1 MKTCDCLIVGGGSAA
16 LACALSLYQ
25 QGIHDV
31 VIVERDNT
39 LGGVLNQCIHNGFG
53 LQVFKAELTGPQ
65 YAQRYIDLLKRISIT
80 VYSQATVLSLD
91 ETKKRHDFK

>member
-39 LGGVLNQCIHNGFG
+39 LGGVLKMCIRDRHHGCLYHFRLFRNC
-53 LQVFKAELTGPQ
+53 L
-65 YAQRYIDLLKRISIT
+65 IST
-80 VYSQATVLSLD
+80 
-91 ETKKRHDFK
+91 